1 MNSAEMYDYLK
12 AAAARARRNRFLALL
27 LLLVLFCG
35 GLYATRLHFPYLNST
50 SGLRWFDTTVN
61 PTETLN
67 ELEFAFTFPSSD
79 PRLTG
84 EACILTRLRIAAGA
98 SLVLAPLLNVLPN
111 GQYLM
116 YTRVPARP
124 GFLEGPWSAPVLIT
138 LDLTPPSRPVE
149 LEAKP

>member
-1 MNSAEMYDYLK
+1 MK
-12 AAAARARRNRFLALL
+12 TRIHWPVWGLL
-27 LLLVLFCG
+27 LLLCCG
-35 GLYATRLHFPYLNST
+35 TLYAIRLHFPYLNST
-50 SGLRWFDTTVN
+50 SGLRWFDTTVS
-61 PTETLN
+61 PTEILH

-111 GQYLM
+111 GPYLI

-124 GFLEGPWSAPVLIT
+124 GFLDGPWSAPVSIM
-138 LDLTPPSRPVE
+138 LDLTPPARPAE
-149 LEAKP
+149 LEGK